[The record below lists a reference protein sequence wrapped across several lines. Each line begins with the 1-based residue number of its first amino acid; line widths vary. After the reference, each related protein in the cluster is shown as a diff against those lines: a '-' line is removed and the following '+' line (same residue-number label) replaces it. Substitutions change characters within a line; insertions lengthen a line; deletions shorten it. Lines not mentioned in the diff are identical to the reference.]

1 MESGW
6 PETVSRISARE
17 RRHKDDAVK
26 VKAFILTFLLATTTA
41 AYGQG
46 GSSSDPLEIKFK
58 KLKEGIYLAYRP
70 ETLRYW
76 VEGNVVII
84 VNDSDVVVVDA
95 SGTPRSAQTVIAEI
109 RRLTNKPVRYLI
121 NTHGHGDHT
130 IGNQEYV
137 KAFPGI
143 EIVAHEKTAEYISGA
158 GYQYVDDIARSTESR
173 KKEGEAEIARLQAA
187 GRQADRPVI
196 ENLTQYYRHDINVRQ
211 TEYRKVKRT
220 PPTITVAGGMRLR
233 RGDRI
238 IEVLHLGA
246 GDTPGDLIVYLPRE
260 RLVCTGDMVTQPV
273 PFGFSRFPLEW
284 KETLNQ
290 LSQLDFDIL
299 VPGHGEV
306 QQGKDYL
313 RSVMSLLQSVQD
325 QVEAGVAAGL
335 ELEAVRGKVDLS
347 EFVQRFAGNDS
358 VNRYYFHE
366 YFIEPNVER
375 TFNAFKTKARQ
386 K

>member
-1 MESGW
+1 MD
-6 PETVSRISARE
+6 SRNKRQAAP
-17 RRHKDDAVK
+17 RRLKL
-26 VKAFILTFLLATTTA
+26 KAFILSFLLATTTA
-41 AYGQG
+41 SYGQG
-46 GSSSDPLEIKFK
+46 GSSGPLDIKFK
-58 KLKEGIYLAYRP
+58 KLRDDIYLAYRP

-95 SGTPRSAQTVIAEI
+95 SGSPRSAQTVIAEI

-137 KAFPGI
+137 KAFPGV
-143 EIVAHEKTAEYISGA
+143 EIVAHEKTAEYINGS

-187 GRQADRPVI
+187 ARPADRPVI

-211 TEYRKVKRT
+211 AEYRKVKRT
-220 PPTITVAGGMRLR
+220 PPTITVAGGMRLS

-260 RLVCTGDMVTQPV
+260 RLVCAGDMVTQPV

-284 KETLNQ
+284 KETLGR
-290 LSQLDFDIL
+290 LSQLDFDTL

-306 QQGKDYL
+306 QLGKDYL
-313 RSVMSLLQSVQD
+313 RSLMSLLQSVQD
-325 QVEAGVAAGL
+325 QVGAGVAAGL
-335 ELEAVRGKVDLS
+335 ELEDVRRKVDLS
-347 EFVQRFAGNDS
+347 EFVRRFAGDDA
-358 VNRYYFHE
+358 VNRYYFNE
-366 YFIEPNVER
+366 YFTAPNVER
-375 TFNAFKTKARQ
+375 TFNALKAKAGR

>member
-1 MESGW
+1 MN
-6 PETVSRISARE
+6 SRNTRQTE
-17 RRHKDDAVK
+17 NRRLK
-26 VKAFILTFLLATTTA
+26 VKAFILPFFLAMTA
-41 AYGQG
+41 VSYGQG
-46 GSSSDPLEIKFK
+46 GSSGPLEIKFR
-58 KLKEGIYLAYRP
+58 KLREGIYLAYRP

-76 VEGNVVII
+76 VEGNVIII

-109 RRLTNKPVRYLI
+109 RRLTNKPVRYLV

-143 EIVAHEKTAEYISGA
+143 EIVAHEKTAEYISGS

-173 KKEGEAEIARLQAA
+173 KKDGETEIARLKAA
-187 GRQADRPVI
+187 GRPADQPVI
-196 ENLTQYYRHDINVRQ
+196 ENLTQYYRRDINVRQ
-211 TEYRKVKRT
+211 AEYRKVKRT
-220 PPTITVAGGMRLR
+220 PPTVTVAGGLRLI

-260 RLVCTGDMVTQPV
+260 RIVCTGDMVTQPV
-273 PFGFSRFPLEW
+273 PFGYSRFPLEW
-284 KETLNQ
+284 KETLNR
-290 LSQLDFDIL
+290 LSQLDFDTL

-306 QQGKDYL
+306 QQGKDYV
-313 RSVMSLLQSVQD
+313 RSLMSLLQAVQD
-325 QVEAGVAAGL
+325 QVRAGAAAGL
-335 ELEAVRGKVDLS
+335 DLEAVRGKINLS
-347 EFVQRFAGNDS
+347 EFVQRFAGDDV

-366 YFIEPNVER
+366 YFIVPNVER
-375 TFNAFKTKARQ
+375 TFNALKARAGQ

>member
-1 MESGW
+1 MNG
-6 PETVSRISARE
+6 RNKRQAE
-17 RRHKDDAVK
+17 RRTPR
-26 VKAFILTFLLATTTA
+26 VKALGLSLLLAVTTA
-41 AYGQG
+41 SYGQG
-46 GSSSDPLEIKFK
+46 GSPGPLEIRFK
-58 KLKEGIYLAYRP
+58 KLREDIYLAYRP

-130 IGNQEYV
+130 VGNQEYV
-137 KAFPGI
+137 KAFPGV
-143 EIVAHEKTAEYISGA
+143 EIVAHEKTAEYVSGP

-173 KKEGEAEIARLQAA
+173 KKEGEAEIARLQAL
-187 GRQADRPVI
+187 GRPADRPVI
-196 ENLTQYYRHDINVRQ
+196 ENLAQYYRRDINVRQ
-211 TEYRKVKRT
+211 AEYRKVKRT
-220 PPTITVAGGMRLR
+220 PPTVTVAGVMRLH
-233 RGDRI
+233 RGNRI

-260 RLVCTGDMVTQPV
+260 RLVCTGDMVTEPV

-284 KETLNQ
+284 KETLGR
-290 LSQLDFDIL
+290 LAQLDFDTL

-306 QQGKDYL
+306 QQGKDYV
-313 RSVMSLLQSVQD
+313 RSLMALLQSVQE
-325 QVEAGVAAGL
+325 QVRAGAAAGL
-335 ELEAVRGKVDLS
+335 GLEAVRGKVDLS
-347 EFVQRFAGNDS
+347 EFVRRFAGDDA

-366 YFIEPNVER
+366 YFTVPNVER
-375 TFNAFKTKARQ
+375 TFNALKAQAGQ